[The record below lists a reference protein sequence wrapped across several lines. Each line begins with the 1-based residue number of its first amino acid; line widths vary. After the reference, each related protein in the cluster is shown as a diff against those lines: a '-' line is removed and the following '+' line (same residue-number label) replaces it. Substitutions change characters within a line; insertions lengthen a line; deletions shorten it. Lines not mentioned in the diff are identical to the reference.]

1 MTRVL
6 TATDT
11 KALLR
16 LASDLPKGSP
26 ERRAI
31 LAALRDN
38 KGLDKVAR
46 GNTGDFASWVLT
58 TRQGNPLSASEVR
71 EFLKGLGVP
80 VFSGGG
86 GGRKKPRFRVGD
98 RFCVKAEKHKGQDP
112 EGVYRKYDRMMG
124 VVVDDS
130 GGAKGAPV
138 VMKMTNGDV
147 VSFPDAQEK
156 YRGVGLGKA
165 TDYSKMKGHGPIEI
179 IYKANPGREPLPDQ
193 QSIAAEYVARGS
205 DRGERRSLNYYSGY
219 VLGAGDGKNG
229 LYMRIMAQQRIS
241 ADPCDEFFGI
251 RSFNPNK
258 GEVLYIGRLGKRPKG
273 WEKEWAAIQQG
284 L

>member
-6 TATDT
+6 TAADH

-31 LAALRDN
+31 LAALRDA
-38 KGLDKVAR
+38 KGVDKVAR
-46 GNTGDFASWVLT
+46 NNPSDFASWVLT
-58 TRQGNPLSASEVR
+58 TREGNPLPASEVSA
-71 EFLKGLGVP
+71 FLKGLGVP
-80 VFSGGG
+80 IFTGG
-86 GGRKKPRFRVGD
+86 GGRAKPRFRIGD
-98 RFCVKAEKHKGQDP
+98 RFCVKAEKHNGQDP

-124 VVVDDS
+124 IVVDDS

-147 VSFPDAQEK
+147 VSFPDAQDK
-156 YRGVGLGKA
+156 WRGVGLGKA
-165 TDYSKMKGHGPIEI
+165 TDYSKMKGHGPVEI
-179 IYKANPGREPLPDQ
+179 IYKRDPSRKPPPEQ
-193 QSIAAEYVARGS
+193 QTIAAEYIARGEK
-205 DRGERRSLNYYSGY
+205 RGERRSLNYYSGY
-219 VLGAGDGKNG
+219 ILGAAVGKNG
-229 LYMRIMAQQRIS
+229 LYMSIMAQQRIS
-241 ADPCDEFFGI
+241 ADPCDDFFEI
-251 RSFNPNK
+251 RSFNPTQ
-258 GEVLYIGRLGKRPKG
+258 GEALYIGRVGKRPKG